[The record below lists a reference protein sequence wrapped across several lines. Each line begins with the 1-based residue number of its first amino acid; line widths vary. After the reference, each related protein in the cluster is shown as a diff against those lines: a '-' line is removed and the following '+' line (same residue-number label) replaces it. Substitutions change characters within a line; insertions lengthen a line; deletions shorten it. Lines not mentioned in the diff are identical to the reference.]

1 MVDEFDALV
10 AEAEEPAIQTD
21 IREIE
26 ETLLLGL
33 FTTPQTVARIIGQ
46 TRPTDFY
53 FDLHR
58 SFAAL
63 VYPALTMG
71 QHVDL
76 VTLRADLEAKGES
89 EEDAGKL
96 LGFAAQVITPAQATP
111 PQAGKVEAYLQI
123 FTGQAKRRATYAL
136 IEKAKSTLGK
146 GELSPEGA
154 AAEVF
159 RAVADLEASERIT
172 GATQTE
178 GEDLEVFFADIEA
191 RQDPSN
197 NYQGLNSGFS
207 HLNNV
212 LNGLMPGLFI
222 VGAAPS
228 TGKTTLLK
236 QIADQVVEKNK
247 DAACLF
253 ISLEQSK
260 EELRIKTLS
269 RLSGVENR
277 DIMRG
282 RLNPGEPDN
291 LWVKVREA
299 KATFA
304 NYADRMV
311 ILEGDRNT
319 TPDRIRL
326 AAIQLRQKTQAARL
340 LIIVDYLQIVPVE
353 GRFTDTRQKV
363 DFVVSELRRIARDL
377 KAPVLAIS
385 AIGRAAYDGMKG
397 SMDAYK
403 ESGGIEFGADVGG
416 VMIEDKKK
424 ENSDRTGKDRY
435 LSTTHNFKKI
445 FLDIVKNRNGEK
457 ARIELKF
464 FPAVSAFQEIN
475 KQSLPEE

>member
-1 MVDEFDALV
+1 MTEEFDTLV
-10 AEAEEPAIQTD
+10 AEAEEPAINTD
-21 IREIE
+21 AREIE

-33 FTTPQTVARIIGQ
+33 FTGPQMVARIIGQ

-58 SFAAL
+58 SFAGHI
-63 VYPALTMG
+63 YPALAMG

-76 VTLRADLEAKGES
+76 ITLRADLEAK
-89 EEDAGKL
+89 EEEEAERILD
-96 LGFAAQVITPAQATP
+96 FAAKVITQAHAAP
-111 PQAGKVEAYLQI
+111 PQAGKVEAYLGI
-123 FTGQAKRRATYAL
+123 FVGQAQRRAAHIL
-136 IEKAKSTLGK
+136 IEKAGASLSKGK
-146 GELSPEGA
+146 LSPEGA
-154 AAEVF
+154 AAEAF
-159 RAVADLEASERIT
+159 RAIADLEASERIT

-191 RQDPSN
+191 RQNPSN
-197 NYQGLNSGFS
+197 VYQGLNSGFT
-207 HLNNV
+207 HMNNL
-212 LNGLMPGLFI
+212 LNGLMSGLFI

-236 QIADQVVEKNK
+236 QIADQVVEKNQ

-282 RLNPGEPDN
+282 RLNPGDPDN
-291 LWVKVREA
+291 AWAKVREA
-299 KATFA
+299 KVAFA
-304 NYADRMV
+304 KCADRMV
-311 ILEGDRNT
+311 ILEGNRNT

-340 LIIVDYLQIVPVE
+340 LIVIDYLQIVPVE
-353 GRFTDTRQKV
+353 GRFTDNRQKV

-377 KAPVLAIS
+377 QAPVLAIS
-385 AIGRAAYDGMKG
+385 AIGRAAYDGTQG
-397 SMDAYK
+397 TMDAYK
-403 ESGGIEFGADVGG
+403 ESGGIEFGADVAG

-424 ENSDRTGKDRY
+424 ENSDRTGTDRY
-435 LSTTHNFKKI
+435 LYTTRNYKKV
-445 FLDIVKNRNGEK
+445 FLDIVKNRNGERG
-457 ARIELKF
+457 RIELKF
-464 FPAVSAFQEIN
+464 FPAVSAFVEGN

>member
-1 MVDEFDALV
+1 MVDEFDDLV

-46 TRPTDFY
+46 TRPGDFY

-58 SFAAL
+58 SLADHI
-63 VYPALTMG
+63 YPALSMG
-71 QHVDL
+71 RHVDL
-76 VTLRADLEAKGES
+76 VTLRAELEAKQEGE
-89 EEDAGKL
+89 EEVEKL
-96 LGFAAQVITPAQATP
+96 LGFATQVITQAQATP
-111 PQAGKVEAYLQI
+111 PQAGKVEAYLEI
-123 FTGQAKRRATYAL
+123 FAGQAKRRAAYTL
-136 IEKAKSTLGK
+136 IEKAGDALRK
-146 GELSPEGA
+146 GESSPEGA

-178 GEDLEVFFADIEA
+178 GEDLETFFADIEA

-197 NYQGLNSGFS
+197 DYQGLNSGFN
-207 HLNNV
+207 HLNYV

-236 QIADQVVEKNK
+236 QIADKVVELNK

-253 ISLEQSK
+253 VSLEQSK

-282 RLNPGEPDN
+282 RLNPGDPDN
-291 LWVKVREA
+291 AWAKVRTA

-304 NYADRMV
+304 TYADRMV

-326 AAIQLRQKTQAARL
+326 ASIQLRQKTQAARL

-363 DFVVSELRRIARDL
+363 DFVVSELRRVARDL
-377 KAPVLAIS
+377 QAVILVVS
-385 AIGRAAYDGMKG
+385 AIGRASYDGVKG
-397 SMDAYK
+397 AMEAFK
-403 ESGGIEFGADVGG
+403 ESGGIEFGADVGA
-416 VMIEDKKK
+416 VMVEDKDK
-424 ENSDRTGKDRY
+424 ENSDRNGEDRFLWTNRKY
-435 LSTTHNFKKI
+435 KKI
-445 FLDIVKNRNGEK
+445 FFDIVKNRNGERS
-457 ARIELKF
+457 RIELKF
-464 FPAVSAFQEIN
+464 YPAVSAFVE
-475 KQSLPEE
+475 KDKRDLPEG